1 VIFRR
6 LAACALSACSLS
18 MAALPLT
25 AMPWNEAQAATFC
38 DRANALTAAEQDTLL
53 RFAAVVREALA
64 EPGGSAALV
73 SRSGLDLS
81 RFNIRYSHAALGWRG
96 ESGAW
101 TTRQLYYSC
110 DESRPRIF
118 DQGVAGFV
126 MGTDDPKLGYIS
138 VLRLPAE
145 AANAVRLA
153 SLDGQ
158 IALGLLAATYS
169 ANAYAFSLQYQNC
182 NQWVA
187 ELLAA
192 AWGNLANGSDVRGR
206 AQAWLRDAGYAPQG
220 VEVNSPLLMLAS
232 YFVPHVHLD
241 DHPAQDRYDMKLK
254 VSLPS
259 TLEEF
264 VQQRYPASE
273 RTEICHN
280 ARQIVVHKGWTPA
293 AAGCEAG
300 PGDRVIA
307 LD

>member
-1 VIFRR
+1 
-6 LAACALSACSLS
+6 
-18 MAALPLT
+18 MAALPL
-25 AMPWNEAQAATFC
+25 AALPLNDAQAATFC
-38 DRANALTAAEQDTLL
+38 DRANALSAAEQDTLL
-53 RFAAVVREALA
+53 RFAAVVREELA

-96 ESGAW
+96 DAGAW

-110 DESRPRIF
+110 DEKRPRIF

-126 MGTDDPKLGYIS
+126 MGTDDPKVGYIS

-158 IALGLLAATYS
+158 IALGLLAGTYS
-169 ANAYAFSLQYQNC
+169 ANAYAFSLRYQNC

-192 AWGNLANGSDVRGR
+192 AWGNLANGGDV
-206 AQAWLRDAGYAPQG
+206 D
-220 VEVNSPLLMLAS
+220 SPLLMLAS

-241 DHPAQDRYDMKLK
+241 DHPEQDRYEMKLK

-259 TLEEF
+259 TLEAF
-264 VQQRYPASE
+264 VQRLYPASE

>member
-1 VIFRR
+1 MSFPR
-6 LAACALSACSLS
+6 LAARALSACLLSLC
-18 MAALPLT
+18 ALGCALPLAAT
-25 AMPWNEAQAATFC
+25 AGTFC
-38 DRANALTAAEQDTLL
+38 DRANALTAGEQDRLL
-53 RFAAVVREALA
+53 RFAAVVREELGQ
-64 EPGGSAALV
+64 PGGSAALV

-81 RFNIRYSHAALGWRG
+81 RFDIRYSHASIGWRG
-96 ESGAW
+96 DSGAW

-110 DESRPRIF
+110 DENRPRIF

-126 MGTDDPKLGYIS
+126 MGTDDPRLGYIS
-138 VLRLPAE
+138 VVRLPAE
-145 AANAVRLA
+145 AANAARLA

-158 IALGLLAATYS
+158 IALGLLAGTYS
-169 ANAYAFSLQYQNC
+169 ANAYAFGLQYQNC

-192 AWGNLANGSDVRGR
+192 AWGNLATGDGVRTR
-206 AQAWLRDAGYAPQG
+206 AQAWLRASGYAPQG
-220 VEVNSPLLMLAS
+220 VDVNSPFLMLAS

-241 DHPAQDRYDMKLK
+241 DHPPQDRYEMQLK

-259 TLEEF
+259 TLEDF
-264 VQQRYPASE
+264 VRQRYPDSE

-300 PGDRVIA
+300 PGDRIIA

>member
-1 VIFRR
+1 MTLRP
-6 LAACALSACSLS
+6 LAACAFSVLAALPP
-18 MAALPLT
+18 AALPLSG
-25 AMPWNEAQAATFC
+25 AQAATFC
-38 DRANALTAAEQDTLL
+38 DRASTLTAGEQDRLL
-53 RFAAVVREALA
+53 RFAAVVREELG

-81 RFNIRYSHAALGWRG
+81 RFGIRYSHAALGWRG
-96 ESGAW
+96 DAGAW

-110 DESRPRIF
+110 DENRPRIF

-138 VLRLPAE
+138 VVRLPAE
-145 AANAVRLA
+145 AANTVRLA

-158 IALGLLAATYS
+158 IALGLLAGTYS
-169 ANAYAFSLQYQNC
+169 ANAYAFGLQYQNC

-192 AWGNLANGSDVRGR
+192 AWGNLANGGDVRER
-206 AQAWLRDAGYAPQG
+206 AQAWLRDSGYAPQG
-220 VEVNSPLLMLAS
+220 VDVDSPLLMLAS

-241 DHPAQDRYDMKLK
+241 DHPAQDRYEMKLK

-259 TLEEF
+259 TLEAF
-264 VQQRYPASE
+264 VQQRYPGSE

>member
-1 VIFRR
+1 MFRR
-6 LAACALSACSLS
+6 LAACALGV
-18 MAALPLT
+18 MAALPL
-25 AMPWNEAQAATFC
+25 AALPLNDAQAATFC
-38 DRANALTAAEQDTLL
+38 DRANALSAAEQDTLL
-53 RFAAVVREALA
+53 RFAAVVREELA
-64 EPGGSAALV
+64 VPGGSAALV

-81 RFNIRYSHAALGWRG
+81 RFNIRYSHAALGWR
-96 ESGAW
+96 SDTGAW

-110 DESRPRIF
+110 DEKRPRIF

-126 MGTDDPKLGYIS
+126 MGTDDPKVGYIS

-145 AANAVRLA
+145 AANSVRLA

-158 IALGLLAATYS
+158 IALGLLAGTYS
-169 ANAYAFSLQYQNC
+169 ANAYAFSLRYQNC

-187 ELLAA
+187 ELLAT
-192 AWGNLANGSDVRGR
+192 AWGKLANGDDVRAR
-206 AQAWLRDAGYAPQG
+206 AQSWLRDSGYAPQG
-220 VEVNSPLLMLAS
+220 VDVDSPLLMLAS

-241 DHPAQDRYDMKLK
+241 DHPEQDRYEMKLK
-254 VSLPS
+254 VSLPC
-259 TLEEF
+259 TLEAF
-264 VQQRYPASE
+264 VQRLYPASE